1 MPDGKTQSKRR
12 GQYPQT
18 QDGRWKGRYVA
29 GHDANGK
36 PIRRNVL
43 GKTQAEARAKLKLA
57 IEAAETLDV
66 AKASEY
72 TVEKWVKTWY
82 ALYSKPNIR
91 EKTQAYYETFINRHI
106 IPMLGS
112 IKLEKLTGRDI
123 QKMYNEVRQHGRI
136 RAVQKD
142 SNPGMSAS
150 YVRGLHM
157 MMHNCLNRAVKEHLI
172 LRNPTEDC
180 IVPKVEKQEMKILK
194 PEDIGAYLKEADRRG
209 VMAMFYLELCTGL
222 RKGELT
228 ALLWEDLNVEAKTIS
243 VSKQAVGV
251 KGGGVKITRPKT
263 ETSIRRIAV
272 PQQVVDLLVAEH
284 EKQPDSPYLFTSPI
298 TGSMYHP
305 DSIVNLHK
313 KILKG
318 AGLEHIRL
326 HDLRHTFATLA
337 LQNGVD
343 IKTVSG
349 MLGHYD
355 AGFTLRTYTHA
366 TDRMQE
372 KAAATI
378 GSLISQAM

>member
-1 MPDGKTQSKRR
+1 MAKRR
-12 GQYPQT
+12 ASGEGSIRKRK
-18 QDGRWKGRYVA
+18 DGRWEGRYVA

-43 GKTQAEARAKLKLA
+43 GKTQAEARAKLRLA

-66 AKASEY
+66 ARASEY

-106 IPMLGS
+106 IPILGG

-123 QKMYNEVRQHGRI
+123 QRMYNEVRAHGRI
-136 RAVQKD
+136 RAAQKD

-172 LRNPTEDC
+172 FRNPTEDC
-180 IVPKVEKQEMKILK
+180 IVPKVEKTEMKILK

-228 ALLWEDLNVEAKTIS
+228 ALLWEDLNTEAKTIS

-284 EKQPDSPYLFTSPI
+284 EKNPDSPYLFTSPI

-349 MLGHYD
+349 MLGHYS

-372 KAAATI
+372 QAAATM
-378 GSLISQAM
+378 GALISQAM